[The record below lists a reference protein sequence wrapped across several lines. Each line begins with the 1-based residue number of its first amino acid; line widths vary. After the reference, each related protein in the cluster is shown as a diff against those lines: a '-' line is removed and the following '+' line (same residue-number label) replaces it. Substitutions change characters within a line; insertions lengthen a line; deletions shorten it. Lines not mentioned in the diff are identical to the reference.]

1 MRNTAWSICS
11 SHKTMVLLLRVKN
24 DSININK
31 LVTSE
36 DGGMKTR
43 VLTMSVKADVTS
55 TRI

>member
-55 TRI
+55 ARI

>member
-1 MRNTAWSICS
+1 MRNTAWSVCS
-11 SHKTMVLLLRVKN
+11 SHKTTVLLLRVKN

-43 VLTMSVKADVTS
+43 VLTMSVKADATS
-55 TRI
+55 ARI